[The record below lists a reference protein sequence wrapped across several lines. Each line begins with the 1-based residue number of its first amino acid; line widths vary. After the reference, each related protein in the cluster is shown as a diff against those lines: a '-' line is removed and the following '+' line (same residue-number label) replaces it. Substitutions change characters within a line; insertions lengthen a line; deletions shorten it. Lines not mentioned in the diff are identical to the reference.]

1 MLCSQCKA
9 ELKDNETVCH
19 VCGHRKPNMEDVDL
33 IINSLIEE
41 DIMGSSEDIEVEDG
55 DLGKKR
61 WFGKA
66 KGSNSENR
74 MVQGIRY
81 MIFASIILFIVALFM
96 NWFTISGTTVDYGFV
111 NNSYTQKYF
120 SETEEESYIEFSGYD
135 LFNYSRY
142 TIDEHQ
148 MIMNSDGDLI
158 ISSGSIIHMYVMLA
172 MVVLMVTSLVACCV
186 TFLYKTFTGIAII
199 RNLAIVNLL
208 IIGLNYIFLNITF
221 LSAIAI
227 RAKSVIN
234 QQKDF
239 GTLHLTFNGI
249 SHDQYFYTYKVA
261 ENSGFYG
268 TIITLGIWLTLSIIL
283 YEMKNSEKVR
293 AIENG
298 EIDEVL

>member
-41 DIMGSSEDIEVEDG
+41 DIMGASEGIEVDDG
-55 DLGKKR
+55 DREKKR
-61 WFGKA
+61 WFGKS
-66 KGSNSENR
+66 KGTNTENR

-81 MIFASIILFIVALFM
+81 MIFVSIILFIVALFM

-111 NNSYTQKYF
+111 NNAFTQKYF
-120 SETEEESYIEFSGYD
+120 QDTEDEPFIEFSGYD
-135 LFNYSRY
+135 LFNYSRS
-142 TIDEHQ
+142 TRDEHQ
-148 MIMNSDGDLI
+148 MIMGSDGDFV
-158 ISSGSIIHMYVMLA
+158 ISSGSVIHMYIMLA
-172 MVVLMVTSLVACCV
+172 MAVLMVTSLVACCV
-186 TFLYKTFTGIAII
+186 AFLLKTFTGIAMI
-199 RNLAIVNLL
+199 RNLAIVNLV
-208 IIGLNYIFLNITF
+208 IIGLNYTFLNITF

-268 TIITLGIWLTLSIIL
+268 TIIALGIWLTLSIIL